1 MNALPCQSNV
11 GAKELDR
18 MADETIE
25 TARRKDALAEMID
38 SSHWLMRWHDEDD
51 SADRVTACMELGL
64 LLMLAEG
71 LPAGRSVR
79 ADAERDAF
87 ANRHAILRDCF
98 IAWATKGKPSHLDRY
113 MEAERLAREADDMED
128 EA

>member
-1 MNALPCQSNV
+1 
-11 GAKELDR
+11 
-18 MADETIE
+18 MADEAIE

-51 SADRVTACMELGL
+51 SAVRVSACMELGL
-64 LLMLAEG
+64 LLMLADG

-98 IAWATKGKPSHLDRY
+98 IAWATEGKPSHLDRY
-113 MEAERLAREADDMED
+113 MEAERLAAEEDRADEGDWS
-128 EA
+128 